1 MLIVYVSIDSIDT
14 ESFPV
19 VFPLT
24 IFFFFLTF
32 ECKQ

>member
-1 MLIVYVSIDSIDT
+1 MLTVYVSIDSIDT

-24 IFFFFLTF
+24 IFFF